1 MTYFF
6 IQQSF
11 QAYPQFPII
20 PRKQLVAKRLAQ
32 CLNPGFPAGVHQKTL
47 EVYAFIL
54 KTIGVCYYY
63 SMS

>member
-1 MTYFF
+1 MFTKF
-6 IQQSF
+6 IPKKSF

-54 KTIGVCYYY
+54 KTIGVKYL
-63 SMS
+63 SI